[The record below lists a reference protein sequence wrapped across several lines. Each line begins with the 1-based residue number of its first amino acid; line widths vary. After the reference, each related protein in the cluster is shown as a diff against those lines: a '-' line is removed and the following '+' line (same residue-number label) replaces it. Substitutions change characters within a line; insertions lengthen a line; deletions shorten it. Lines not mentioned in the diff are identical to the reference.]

1 MVDTDSV
8 NFLGRIKERLEFLYG
23 DRSTQLTTRLQ
34 MLIGRYGVLPENGVE
49 APEWTEKDSI
59 LITYGD
65 SVKKSGEY
73 PLHTLHDFLK
83 SRVGDSINGVHILPF
98 FPYSSD
104 DGFSVIDYREVR
116 DDLGGWWHINEI
128 SEDYKFMA
136 DLVIN
141 HCSQKSDWFKD
152 FKKGIAPASEYFI
165 EEDPDTDLSK
175 VTRPRKS
182 PLLTKVQTENS
193 FKHVWTTFSA
203 DQIDLD
209 FSNPDVLFEFLDI
222 ILFYISNGVTVIRLD
237 AVAYLWKKVGTNCIH
252 LPETHEAV
260 KLIRD
265 FLDVVAPHVTII
277 TETNVPHKENV
288 SYFGMGDEAHMIYQ
302 FSLPPLVLYT
312 LMFGNAEYLTSWGK
326 NLESPP
332 SNCYYFNFLSS
343 HDGIGVRPLEG
354 LVPDEEFDTLV
365 NSIPERGGFVSSKK
379 NSDGSESPYELNIT
393 YFSALADKKGAKK
406 KYQVQ
411 RFICA
416 HSIMFSLQGVPGIYI
431 HSMTATPNDLYGVK
445 EKGHNRAINRKQ
457 WELDELNELLNNS
470 KSDTSIVFTEL
481 KKRLKIRSEQPA
493 FHPEAPQRVY
503 SVDPA
508 FFIVMRTSGDN
519 EQAILSISNVTD
531 TEQKLAKEAYSLPI
545 RKKQHYENLI
555 GNDVKDDEEPIVLA
569 PYETKWLVI

>member
-1 MVDTDSV
+1 MADADSL
-8 NFLGRIKERLEFLYG
+8 NFPDRIKERLEFLYG
-23 DRSTQLTTRLQ
+23 DRAPQLVSRLR
-34 MLIGRYGVLPENGVE
+34 MLIGRYEVLPKNEQQ
-49 APEWTEKDSI
+49 APEWTEEDSV

-65 SVKKSGEY
+65 SVKTPGEY
-73 PLHTLHDFLK
+73 PLHTLHEFLK
-83 SRVGDSINGVHILPF
+83 SKVEDSINGVHILPF

-104 DGFSVIDYREVR
+104 DGFSVVDYREVR
-116 DDLGGWWHINEI
+116 DDLGGWWHIREI
-128 SEDYKFMA
+128 SGDYRLMA

-141 HCSQKSDWFKD
+141 HISQESSWFSD
-152 FKKGIAPASEYFI
+152 FKKGIAPASGYFI
-165 EEDPDTDLSK
+165 EENPKTDLRA

-237 AVAYLWKKVGTNCIH
+237 AIAYLWKKVGTNCIH

-265 FLDVVAPHVTII
+265 FLDLVAPEVTII

-312 LMFGNAEYLTSWGK
+312 LMFGNAEYLTTWAK

-332 SNCYYFNFLSS
+332 SNCYYFNFLAS

-354 LVPDEEFDTLV
+354 LVPDDEFNTLV
-365 NSIPERGGFVSSKK
+365 KSIPERGGFVSSKK

-393 YFSALADKKGAKK
+393 YFSALADKKGAKN

-416 HSIMFSLQGVPGIYI
+416 HSIMFSLQGVPGIYF
-431 HSMTATPNDLYGVK
+431 HSMTATPNDLEGVK
-445 EKGHNRAINRKQ
+445 EKGHNRAINRMQ
-457 WELDELNELLNNS
+457 WDLQELNKLLNDSRSN
-470 KSDTSIVFTEL
+470 TSLVFNEL
-481 KKRLKIRSEQPA
+481 KKRLGIRSDQAA

-531 TEQKLAKEAYSLPI
+531 KEQKLAKEAYSLPL
-545 RKKQHYENLI
+545 RKKQLYKNLI
-555 GNDVKDDEEPIVLA
+555 GNDVKADEEPIVLA
-569 PYETKWLVI
+569 PYETKWLII